1 MKKYQRISFGI
12 LIGVVSF
19 TTLYFGALWALPN
32 VVDLNKYKTD
42 FSKAIEEQSGFKF
55 SCEDIKLARSFSPYL
70 NVKMHHT
77 IMLYPND
84 EVFLKLKDSE
94 LKVKL
99 LPLIF
104 KKIVIKDAKLTRPII
119 NITLYDDFST
129 SIERYFDATK
139 NISTNGFAIDAIIKD
154 TICERYKL
162 KINDE
167 VTGKLFYLEGDD
179 LLLKDVKLNEKIH
192 FILKGALFENEKEY
206 LKYDLDILAPLIS
219 QKSKFTFSPF
229 KAIYDSDIKG
239 EISGKLQFDK
249 NNNIDGYL
257 NVQNISLKADDIV
270 LKDNNLNFVFNGQEA
285 QIKSILHTSNLD
297 VAEVNGKLAY
307 GKKKTIDLTTKAKN
321 IDLKNLHKVLTII
334 AQTLNVPNQ
343 LKDVSIT
350 GLVDADF
357 IINSDFKKLKSSG
370 TAKVINAKIQHNLL
384 PYAVSN
390 INANINL
397 DNNNILIE
405 QAQALVNS
413 TPVNITGK
421 IKEDVSVDLNVVS
434 ENLNLK
440 KLVDIFKVE
449 LPVNIQNG
457 NLSLT
462 SQITG
467 CLNKALNINANIILS
482 DLSLLEKHLVT
493 PLKIKEAKIN
503 LNTDTKN
510 FAGNVVISE
519 FLANYKQ
526 MPITANVLNLS
537 FDDKKIVLKDNELLI
552 LESPFKISGIINDYK
567 NKPNI
572 DLSFDGELLASDL
585 SKILKDVVNQPHK
598 AQGKL
603 KTNGKLIVNDSSA
616 DLKMQV
622 NADAQNYLSY
632 VVVKEILNKPSKLI
646 IDCVF
651 KDKFINL
658 KNISLV
664 ENEKEVKNSI
674 FSLSGG
680 LKLDKDILLDDVK
693 ISIPNT
699 VSFSTSFF
707 GGEDVSLTADLIL
720 NDSICNPQIKGKA
733 NVSTLN
739 IKKYLTAIRNAE
751 LNFEQNNIKVTA
763 PDVQINNSKLNLY
776 AEVDKKIKDK
786 LSLSN
791 VHLLCANLDVNTLF
805 ELIEKEANPL
815 AKSLITVKNG
825 IAIINKFS
833 ILDLKAKDISADF
846 SLNDNILSVKNISAN
861 AYSGQVDGGFDYDI
875 PHSNLHIMLNGKN
888 IDMKSS
894 LYDLCK
900 LDDNIAGIADFGTDI
915 SMQTGEYNSVLNSLK
930 GTLDFKSTNGKMGT
944 LGKFEYYLY
953 AQNILYHGLL
963 KTTLNR
969 IADIFKKGGDTAQ
982 YRTAYGSINF
992 ADGYMSTQSVKTIG
1006 NDMSLY
1012 VKGRHNLISNQVNID
1027 IYGRISDEITSQL
1040 GSFGNISIADLLE
1053 SKSQKINHNV
1063 MFMPQQVIDEIPL
1076 LYNQG
1081 IAKTNTFKVNLL
1093 GDINSLSA
1101 INSFMW
1107 IVPQENKPQEPDI
1120 LPEFSDMLQNL

>member
-1 MKKYQRISFGI
+1 M
-12 LIGVVSF
+12 SF
-19 TTLYFGALWALPN
+19 TTLYFGALWSLPN
-32 VVDLNKYKTD
+32 LVDLNKYKTD
-42 FSKAIEEQSGFKF
+42 FAKAIEEQSGFKF

-70 NVKMHHT
+70 NVQMHHT
-77 IMLYPND
+77 LLLYPND

-99 LPLIF
+99 LPLLL
-104 KKIVIKDAKLTRPII
+104 KKIIIKDAKLTRPII
-119 NITLYDDFST
+119 NVTLYNDFST
-129 SIERYFDATK
+129 SIEKYFDTTK
-139 NISTNGFAIDAIIKD
+139 SINTNGFSLDAVVKD

-167 VTGKLFYLEGDD
+167 TTGKQFYLEGDE
-179 LLLKDVKLNEKIH
+179 LLLKDVKLNEKVH
-192 FILKGALFENEKEY
+192 FILKGSLFEDKKEY
-206 LKYDLDILAPLIS
+206 LKYDLDISAPMIA

-229 KAIYDSDIKG
+229 KAIYDSDING
-239 EISGKLQFDK
+239 EVSGKLHFDK
-249 NNNIDGYL
+249 NNNIDGFL
-257 NVQNISLKADDIV
+257 NVSNVSLKANDIV
-270 LKDNNLNFVFNGQEA
+270 LKDNNINLLFDGQEA
-285 QIKSILHTSNLD
+285 QIKSVLHTSKSD

-307 GKKKTIDLTTKAKN
+307 GKKKTIDLTTRAKN

-334 AQTLNVPNQ
+334 AETLNIQNQ

-350 GLVDADF
+350 GLIDADF
-357 IINSDFKKLKSSG
+357 TINSDFKKLKSSG
-370 TAKVINAKIQHNLL
+370 TAKVINAKIQHNSL

-397 DNNNILIE
+397 ENNNILIE
-405 QAQALVNS
+405 QAKALVNS
-413 TPVNITGK
+413 TPINISGK

-440 KLVDIFKVE
+440 KLIDIFEVE
-449 LPVNIQNG
+449 LPVDIQKG
-457 NLSLT
+457 NLTLN

-467 CLNKALNINANIILS
+467 YLNKTLNVNADIILF
-482 DLSLLEKHLVT
+482 DLLAFEKKLAI
-493 PLKIKEAKIN
+493 PLKIKETQIN
-503 LNTDTKN
+503 LKTDTKN
-510 FAGNVVISE
+510 VSGTVVLSD
-519 FLANYKQ
+519 FGANYNKI
-526 MPITANVLNLS
+526 PVNAKVLNLS
-537 FDDKKIVLKDNELLI
+537 FDDKKIVLQENELFL
-552 LESPFKISGIINDYK
+552 LESPFKVSGIINDYK
-567 NKPNI
+567 NKL
-572 DLSFDGELLASDL
+572 DTVLSFDGELFASDL
-585 SKILKDVVNQPHK
+585 SKLLKDVVNQPHK

-603 KTNGKLIVNDSSA
+603 KTNGKILIDDVSA
-616 DLKMQV
+616 DLKMQI
-622 NADAQNYLSY
+622 NADSQNYLSY

-646 IDCVF
+646 IDCVL
-651 KDKFINL
+651 KDKLVNL
-658 KNISLV
+658 KNISLT
-664 ENEKEVKNSI
+664 ENEKEVKTPI
-674 FSLSGG
+674 FSLNGE
-680 LKLDKDILLDDVK
+680 LKLDKEVLFDDVK

-699 VSFSTSFF
+699 VSFSTNFF
-707 GGEDVSLTADLIL
+707 GGEDVSLTADLLL
-720 NDSICNPQIKGKA
+720 NNSLYNPNIKGKA
-733 NVSTLN
+733 NVSALN

-751 LNFEQNNIKVTA
+751 VNFEQNNIKITA

-786 LSLSN
+786 LAFSN
-791 VHLLCANLDVNTLF
+791 VQLLCANLDVNTLF

-825 IAIINKFS
+825 IAIINNFA

-846 SLNDNILSVKNISAN
+846 SLNDNVLNVKNISAN
-861 AYSGQVDGGFDYDI
+861 AYNGQVYGGFDYNI
-875 PHSNLHIMLNGKN
+875 PYSNLHIMLNGKN

-900 LDDNIAGIADFGTDI
+900 LDDNIAGIADFQTDI
-915 SMQTGEYNSVLNSLK
+915 SMLTGEYNTVLNSLK
-930 GTLDFKSTNGKMGT
+930 GNLDFKSTNGKMGT

-992 ADGYMSTQSVKTIG
+992 EKGYMNTESVKTIG
-1006 NDMSLY
+1006 KDMSLF

-1040 GSFGNISIADLLE
+1040 GSFGNISISDLLE
-1053 SKSQKINHNV
+1053 SKTQKTNHNV
-1063 MFMPQQVIDEIPL
+1063 LFVPQQTIDEIPL

-1081 IAKTNTFKVNLL
+1081 AAKTNTFKVNLL

-1107 IVPQENKPQEPDI
+1107 IVSQENKPQEPDI